1 MGGIYFY
8 SHKKPYRELSN
19 FWTAPFEVDGIRWAS
34 VEHYYQANKADD
46 PEQVAWVRKAQ
57 SAGEAKRRG
66 RRVRLRFDWER
77 VKDKV
82 MLTALR
88 AKFGQHADVREVLL
102 GTGDATLHEDSPD
115 DLYWGARGRDRLG
128 ELLMQ
133 VREELQKERKA

>member
-1 MGGIYFY
+1 MDDVYFY
-8 SHKKPYRELSN
+8 SHSNAYRELSN
-19 FWTAPFEVDGIRWAS
+19 FWIAPFEVDGVRWAS
-34 VEHYYQANKADD
+34 VEHYYQANKSDD

-66 RRVRLRFDWER
+66 QRVRLRFDWER

-88 AKFGQHADVREVLL
+88 AKFAQNADVREVLV
-102 GTGDATLHEDSPD
+102 GTGEAALHEDAPN

-128 ELLMQ
+128 QLLAQ
-133 VREELQKERKA
+133 VRDELRERA